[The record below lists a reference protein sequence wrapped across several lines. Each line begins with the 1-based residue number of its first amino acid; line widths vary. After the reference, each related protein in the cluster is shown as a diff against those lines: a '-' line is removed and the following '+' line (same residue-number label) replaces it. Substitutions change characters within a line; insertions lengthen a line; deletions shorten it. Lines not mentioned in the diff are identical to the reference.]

1 MIGPLFTINASNIG
15 HAAIAAASRPI
26 PQDEPVTIKLASH
39 AASGDNELYVEVRS
53 AGGFA
58 RDIRIGEGEVGSI
71 LSIKAYDACRAA
83 CQAFID
89 DRAEHVRTA
98 VLDAQAHSDRFDDLH
113 LDVGSGPH
121 VVGPAD
127 PEG

>member
-26 PQDEPVTIKLASH
+26 PQDEPVTIKLATH

-53 AGGFA
+53 MGGFA

-71 LSIKAYDACRAA
+71 LAIREYDACREA

-98 VLDAQAHSDRFDDLH
+98 VLDAQAHSDRFVDSH
-113 LDVGSGPH
+113 MDVSSGPH
-121 VVGPAD
+121 IMGPTD
-127 PEG
+127 PES